1 MPVKSPLA
9 VVKEKFGGK
18 DKLVDQLVGMLEAPT
33 SNGEGEP
40 KDELRKRLLGA
51 ANKKLLHLH
60 AVASTVKDK
69 YGSRDKLVQAA
80 VTALG
85 RTKDK
90 DYATKLGTLS
100 TPRLLDLT
108 KVAERRAKAAK
119 SAKSANA

>member
-1 MPVKSPLA
+1 MPGKSPLA
-9 VVKEKFGGK
+9 VVKDKFGGK
-18 DKLVDQLVGMLEAPT
+18 DKLVDQIVGMLESPA
-33 SNGEGEP
+33 SDEP

-69 YGSRDKLVQAA
+69 YGSREKLVAA
-80 VTALG
+80 AATALG

-90 DYATKLGTLS
+90 DYVTKLGTLS

-108 KVAERRAKAAK
+108 KVAERKAKAAK
-119 SAKSANA
+119 AKAA

>member
-1 MPVKSPLA
+1 MPAKSPMA

-18 DKLVDQLVGMLEAPT
+18 DKLVDQLVGLLDAPGAE
-33 SNGEGEP
+33 GEGES
-40 KDELRKRLLGA
+40 KDDLRKRLLGA

-80 VTALG
+80 ATALG

-90 DYATKLGTLS
+90 DYVAKLGTLS

-108 KVAERRAKAAK
+108 KVAERKAKAAK
-119 SAKSANA
+119 AKA